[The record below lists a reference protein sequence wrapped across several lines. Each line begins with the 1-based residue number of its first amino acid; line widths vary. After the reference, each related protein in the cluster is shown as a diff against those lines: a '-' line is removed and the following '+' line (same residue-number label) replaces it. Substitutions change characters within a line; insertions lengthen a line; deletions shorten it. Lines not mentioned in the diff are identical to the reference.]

1 MLSLVY
7 RWRFGGL
14 VVGVRMLVV
23 MLVMIGGLAVA
34 LPYLKRLQAIGSA
47 PQPDPGIARV
57 AKPSPKPAGPS
68 VGGDIVV
75 YKWRD
80 ANGTIHFESSSP
92 PAGVAAQRVNMG
104 KRVEKSKLKSTVA
117 DSIKKRVESVLPDNP
132 LATYLP
138 GGSEELMDRLDDV
151 LGSMEER
158 KQNLDALK
166 GEL

>member
-1 MLSLVY
+1 
-7 RWRFGGL
+7 
-14 VVGVRMLVV
+14 
-23 MLVMIGGLAVA
+23 
-34 LPYLKRLQAIGSA
+34 
-47 PQPDPGIARV
+47 
-57 AKPSPKPAGPS
+57 
-68 VGGDIVV
+68 
-75 YKWRD
+75 
-80 ANGTIHFESSSP
+80 
-92 PAGVAAQRVNMG
+92 MG